1 MKATIHTFLWVRI
14 TILTVLV
21 VGWVGQ
27 AAASPQIVTQ
37 PKPLAVDL
45 GEAATFSVS
54 VNAGG
59 GSNLTYQWQINGT
72 ELFGATAAS
81 FTIDEVRQSDLGL
94 YTVTI
99 ADSTGA
105 VTSQPVA
112 LKLAR
117 WTELVCFG
125 SSESMAQYSNGPSW
139 VDQLAEFLGIRPT
152 HYRNYATGGAG
163 NAGVAAQITAYL
175 NHNQPTNRTLV
186 AWWDG
191 GAGYEIVTGS
201 SINTAMT
208 GHMAN
213 IQRLIDAG
221 ARIFLIPH
229 IMPGES
235 IPAFRM
241 YYPHV
246 TNELSLEY
254 NRTVDEKLE
263 ELKQDYGITVFRPD
277 MFRFFND
284 IWAAPEAYGFTD
296 LNNPAQSS
304 PGNDDAFFFWDA
316 AHPTRTAHLVI
327 GQEIYRQ
334 LMVEAE
340 GMALLQTE
348 QAWATATAGSDLD
361 DVLSCLHDDAVLY
374 PGDGPAV
381 HGKSDILVFQTASRT
396 MPGFHQIFAPIE
408 AYVSPAGD
416 LGYTAGQFETL
427 TSDSERIPLVAS
439 GRYASVWGR
448 DADGNWKN
456 SLAIHSPL
464 GPPTPGEGTLSEP
477 PSAELPAPRWPDPS
491 PDSDMEAQRAALLQT
506 DQDLAAAITT
516 GIATGQFDAMSA
528 FFHED
533 AILYPADGPAID
545 GKSAIR
551 AFVEANTLEPESTL
565 TTVPF
570 AAQVSRSGDLGHTLG
585 TYEFRSLSA
594 EGSSITISGV
604 YLSVWETDS
613 NGNWM
618 IIMQIHSPTGTQN

>member
-1 MKATIHTFLWVRI
+1 MKATIHTSLWTMI
-14 TILTVLV
+14 TILTVILF
-21 VGWVGQ
+21 GCAGET
-27 AAASPQIVTQ
+27 AASPEIIIQ
-37 PKPLAVDL
+37 PKPLAVDP
-45 GEAATFSVS
+45 GEAATFIVTAS
-54 VNAGG
+54 AGG
-59 GSNLTYQWQINGT
+59 GSNLTYQWQINGIDI
-72 ELFGATAAS
+72 FGATAAS

-105 VTSQPVA
+105 VTSEPAA

-117 WTELVCFG
+117 WTDLVCFG

-139 VDQLAEFLGIRPT
+139 VDRLAELLGIRPT
-152 HYRNYATGGAG
+152 HYRNYATGAAG
-163 NAGVAAQITAYL
+163 NAGVAAQITSYL
-175 NHNQPTNRTLV
+175 NHNQPTDRTLV

-191 GAGYEIVTGS
+191 GAAYEIVTGS

-254 NRTVDEKLE
+254 NRTVDERLAA
-263 ELKQDYGITVFRPD
+263 LKQAHGITVFRPD
-277 MFRFFND
+277 MFQFFND
-284 IWAAPEAYGFTD
+284 IWAAPEVYGFTD
-296 LNNPAQSS
+296 LNNPAQSR

-316 AHPTRTAHLVI
+316 AHPTRTGHLVI

-340 GMALLQTE
+340 RAALLQTE
-348 QAWATATAGSDLD
+348 QAWAAATAGSDPE
-361 DVLSCLHDDAVLY
+361 DVLSFLCDDAVLY

-381 HGKSDILVFQTASRT
+381 HGKSEILVFQTASRT
-396 MPGFHQIFAPIE
+396 MLGFHQIFAPVE

-416 LGYTAGQFETL
+416 LGYTVGQFETF
-427 TSDSERIPLVAS
+427 SSNSEGTPLVAS
-439 GRYASVWGR
+439 GRYVNLWRR

-464 GPPTPGEGTLSEP
+464 SPPTPGEGTLPEP
-477 PSAELPAPRWPDPS
+477 PVAELPVPRWPDP
-491 PDSDMEAQRAALLQT
+491 PLDIDMDTQRAVLLQT
-506 DQDLAAAITT
+506 DQDLAEAMTA
-516 GIATGQFDAMSA
+516 GIATGQFDAMAA
-528 FFHED
+528 FFDED
-533 AILYPADGPAID
+533 AVFYPAGSPTID
-545 GKSAIR
+545 GESAIC
-551 AFVEANTLEPESTL
+551 AFFEAEAVEPDFTL

-570 AAQVSRSGDLGHTLG
+570 EAQVSRSGDLGHTLG
-585 TYEFRSLSA
+585 IYQSRFDSTEDSPLVL
-594 EGSSITISGV
+594 GV
-604 YLSVWETDS
+604 YLSVWENDV
-613 NGNWM
+613 NGHWM
-618 IIMQIHSPTGTQN
+618 IVMQVHSPTGSQD